1 MFETVA
7 EFMQKPVKKYA
18 CGKKAQEA
26 KKTLMRAFT
35 ASKKRSAA
43 KESALFGQIVDS
55 VMKTKTGRETMTAL
69 SGLGY
74 SFVFERVPSLDGYC
88 NPENKKIVLNPSSSL
103 PNMMQTL
110 VHEGTHAVQRS
121 LKKENAPEYWEMN
134 AASMLRCRRA
144 IEADA
149 VAHETAFAYECKN
162 VVPEVY
168 RDAEK
173 QNTPMFRA
181 YVGEMEKSGD
191 EKKAMRASFA
201 AWYEHDS
208 YRKSY
213 DLLHACDVR
222 SFCEWGKR
230 QEVGGLFSKEY
241 PAGDVLKMCLYNG
254 KPYMTPDFLNKGLAF
269 SIPAEDKK
277 SLCDALQDYAKAL
290 GEKPDRSLSAM
301 RIRTAEGVLLPEKK
315 AVKAAVIAKTKQA
328 GR

>member
-1 MFETVA
+1 MSETVA

-26 KKTLMRAFT
+26 KKTLMQAFT

-74 SFVFERVPSLDGYC
+74 SFAFEQVSVDGFC
-88 NPENKKIVLNPSSSL
+88 DPDNKKIVINPSSSV

-121 LKKENAPEYWEMN
+121 LKKENDPEYWHMN
-134 AASMLRCRRA
+134 VASMLRCRRA

-149 VAHETAFAYECKN
+149 CAHESAFAYECRD
-162 VVPEVY
+162 VVPEVW

-173 QNTPMFRA
+173 QNAPMFRA

-191 EKKAMRASFA
+191 EKKAMQASFA
-201 AWYEHDS
+201 AWYECDCN
-208 YRKSY
+208 RKSY
-213 DLLHACDVR
+213 DLLHAGDVR
-222 SFCEWGKR
+222 SFCDWGKSYK
-230 QEVGGLFSKEY
+230 VGGLFSKEY
-241 PAGDVLKMCLYNG
+241 SAEDVSGMCRCKG
-254 KPYMTPDFLNKGLAF
+254 QAYMSPEFLNKGSAF
-269 SIPAEDKK
+269 SVPETYKK
-277 SLCDALQDYAKAL
+277 EIFDMVSDYAKAV
-290 GEKPDRSLSAM
+290 GGKPDASILTM
-301 RIRTAEGVLLPEKK
+301 RERAADGTPSPEKN
-315 AVKAAVIAKTKQA
+315 AVNAAVVAKTKRA

>member
-1 MFETVA
+1 MSETVA

-88 NPENKKIVLNPSSSL
+88 DPENKKIVLNPSSSL

-173 QNTPMFRA
+173 QNSPMFRA

-213 DLLHACDVR
+213 DLLHACDIR

-230 QEVGGLFSKEY
+230 QELDYLFSKEY
-241 PAGDVLKMCLYNG
+241 SAKDVSDICRHKG
-254 KPYMTPDFLNKGLAF
+254 QAYMSPEFLNKGLAF
-269 SIPAEDKK
+269 SITAEDKK
-277 SLCDALQDYAKAL
+277 SLCDALRDYAEAVGK
-290 GEKPDRSLSAM
+290 KPDKSLSAM
-301 RIRTAEGVLLPEKK
+301 RIRSPEGVLSPEKK
-315 AVKAAVIAKTKQA
+315 SVKAAVVAKA
-328 GR
+328 GRGGR